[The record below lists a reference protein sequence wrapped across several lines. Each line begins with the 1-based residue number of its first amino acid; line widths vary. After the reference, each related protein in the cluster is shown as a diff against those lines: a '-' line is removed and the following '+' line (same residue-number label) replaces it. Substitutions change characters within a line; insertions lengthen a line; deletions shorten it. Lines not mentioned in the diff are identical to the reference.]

1 MFSKLMV
8 LSPVFVCDLS
18 PNIDYIFGLDAGKEN
33 SFILNFGTGV
43 LWLDGGPDND
53 ALHDCVLTW

>member
-1 MFSKLMV
+1 MV